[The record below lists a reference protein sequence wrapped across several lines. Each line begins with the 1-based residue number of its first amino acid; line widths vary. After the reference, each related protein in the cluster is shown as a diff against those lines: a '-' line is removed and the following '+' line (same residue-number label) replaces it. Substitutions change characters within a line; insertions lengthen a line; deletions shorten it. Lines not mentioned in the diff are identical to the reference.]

1 MVLRANSP
9 QKVNA
14 LACNTR
20 RFGLILCCLLGWT
33 LFTAASPTTFDS
45 HTDQIAQDIIAQKKS
60 FVFPKVL
67 AIDFPLQ
74 TAGIDALSSCLA
86 DDLSA
91 ALDAKLPAETIMPGS
106 RLHEFFVAQDASPR
120 NLQSVFIAFWAGD
133 KLGANEIITGE
144 VSPSDGA
151 LDLRLSLLRL
161 GDAKEAAKWKFAVVL
176 PLK

>member
-45 HTDQIAQDIIAQKKS
+45 HTGQIAQDIIAQKKS

-67 AIDFPLQ
+67 ASDFPLQ

-91 ALDAKLPAETIMPGS
+91 ALDAKLPAETMMPGS
-106 RLHEFFVAQDASPR
+106 GFMSFSLYRMPRRASC
-120 NLQSVFIAFWAGD
+120 NLCLLLSGPATNSEQTKS
-133 KLGANEIITGE
+133 
-144 VSPSDGA
+144 SPGKC
-151 LDLRLSLLRL
+151 R
-161 GDAKEAAKWKFAVVL
+161 VL
-176 PLK
+176 TEHST